1 MVATLKQKG
10 SVVNA
15 SMASLG
21 LRCGAFLIDYIL
33 TLLIPAVTLILAVY
47 IKRQWFANTFA
58 FVLVIIGY
66 LATAALIYFNLIYFY
81 VHNGQSLGKSF
92 IGLRVVR
99 QDGAP
104 IDYRTAIIRH
114 VVGYPLSVICLG
126 MGFLWMFWDQKQQ
139 GWHDKLA
146 KTLVIKD

>member
-1 MVATLKQKG
+1 
-10 SVVNA
+10 
-15 SMASLG
+15 MASLG

-47 IKRQWFANTFA
+47 IKRQWFANTFS

-114 VVGYPLSVICLG
+114 IVGYPLSVFCLG

>member
-1 MVATLKQKG
+1 
-10 SVVNA
+10 
-15 SMASLG
+15 MASLG

-114 VVGYPLSVICLG
+114 VVGYPLSIFCLG

>member
-1 MVATLKQKG
+1 
-10 SVVNA
+10 
-15 SMASLG
+15 MASLG

-33 TLLIPAVTLILAVY
+33 ILLIPAVTLILAVY

-58 FVLVIIGY
+58 NVLVVIGY
-66 LATAALIYFNLIYFY
+66 LATGALVYFNLIYFY

-99 QDGAP
+99 LDGKP
-104 IDYRTAIIRH
+104 IDYRTAIMRH
-114 VVGYPLSVICLG
+114 IVGYPLSVFCLG
-126 MGFLWMFWDQKQQ
+126 MGLLWMFWDQKQQ